1 MFCPNCGYEVNTSD
15 NYCPNCGYNLKNVKV
30 KIVKDEIDKEPLSQ
44 ETIKFKPLKN
54 ISGIDSTNELKE
66 IIKAVDEKVKK
77 NISEYEKQ
85 STVKDAT
92 GPSIDNSK
100 EVKDLSIENDVK
112 FDDKKLDV
120 APVVEKKAQIK
131 ETASKN
137 IDEQKPVSKEI
148 ETNPET
154 IDKPEVKQK
163 VPDTDTLSTTAQV
176 SSQKKIILQKIKDFI
191 NEDDDEYSI
200 FTSFEDKV
208 DIKNENIELT
218 QPEKKNFENTMD
230 LSPIIVETKKIAEDK
245 KTDVKVIYATD
256 DNTPNKSSYNY
267 KSFTELVNAELEKTP
282 PEKELGSSVETDK
295 TQNGIS
301 KIKSKLLNTFNKTE
315 KDEVNSEK
323 KEKTEKTSQPKKSDT
338 SSNEIELDKNKVDRN
353 TEKNKKSEND
363 LKNNDKNKIQNKNIG
378 KSTDEKSSA
387 TFDKLLKS
395 LKGLSEKF
403 ERLSE
408 KQLLIIGIIL
418 TILPVIISVIQSKI
432 FSIFLVVLVVVKVL
446 LKILQFY
453 MPLNIAIEKAWIDS
467 SETEVK
473 QLSTNTFV
481 LSEVIMLIC
490 FLFSP
495 WYGLFNFHLLP
506 ALTAYPVGTI
516 ILVIFASIF
525 TLANFND
532 RLTKTN
538 KIDFIGWYLILF
550 IIFEFFSKL
559 IFMFTNILV

>member
-85 STVKDAT
+85 STVKDST

-245 KTDVKVIYATD
+245 KTDVKVIDATD

-282 PEKELGSSVETDK
+282 PEKELGSSVETEK

-353 TEKNKKSEND
+353 TEKNKKFEND

-538 KIDFIGWYLILF
+538 KIVFIGWYLILF